1 MKSAAASSNLS
12 CGDVLMTPS
21 KRGGRK
27 QIDWPAARTY
37 YLEIGPGRSYSAVAR
52 QFQITPTG
60 VRNHANKS
68 SWKEAGLAFDQ
79 EVERRQ
85 EQAALRT
92 RTNRKIRV
100 LTAAD
105 DFIDGFADNA
115 KAKGGDGNAS
125 DFAAVVKLTELLE
138 GEPTDRVQVGEV
150 QQMVAIILSG
160 VSVFIAADKRED
172 FLAWLEEVKPQLAI
186 ESVAA

>member
-1 MKSAAASSNLS
+1 
-12 CGDVLMTPS
+12 MTPS

-27 QIDWPAARTY
+27 QIDWPSARTY
-37 YLEIGPGRSYSAVAR
+37 YLELGPGRSLAMVSR
-52 QFQITPTG
+52 QFG
-60 VRNHANKS
+60 VSDTSVGKHAKQS
-68 SWKEAGLAFDQ
+68 GWKEAGLAFDQ

-150 QQMVAIILSG
+150 QQMFAVILSG
-160 VSVFIAADKRED
+160 VSVFIAADKRGD
-172 FLAWLEEVKPQLAI
+172 FLAWLEEVKPQLTI
-186 ESVAA
+186 ESAAA